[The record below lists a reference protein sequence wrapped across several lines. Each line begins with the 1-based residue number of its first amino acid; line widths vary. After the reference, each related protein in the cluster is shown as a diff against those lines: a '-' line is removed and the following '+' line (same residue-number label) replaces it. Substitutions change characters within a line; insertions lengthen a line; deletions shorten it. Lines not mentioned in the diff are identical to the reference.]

1 MDYKAL
7 TCPYC
12 GARLPAEGNGS
23 TITCEYC
30 GHALTP
36 EHGNGPD
43 KDPNKVTLTILYD
56 AGAGN
61 APELRVAV
69 SGKDD
74 GELRKVLFGG
84 FRNGTGEVKSHRV
97 PNMRKLRLVLDK
109 GDYNALFSINIYKK
123 RMSLALDGDRFL
135 RVKWHR
141 LSGKVDYIFE
151 TEDDGLI

>member
-12 GARLPAEGNGS
+12 GARLPADRNGP

-30 GHALTP
+30 GHTLTL
-36 EHGNGPD
+36 EHGPD
-43 KDPNKVTLTILYD
+43 AGRNPNKVTLMIFYD
-56 AGAGN
+56 AGSGN
-61 APELRVAV
+61 APDLHVAIT
-69 SGKDD
+69 KKNC
-74 GELRKVLFGG
+74 GELKKILFGG
-84 FRNGTGEVKSHRV
+84 FRNDKGEVKGHRI
-97 PNMRKLRLVLDK
+97 PNRRKLKLVLDK
-109 GDYNALFSINIYKK
+109 GEYNALFTINIYRK
-123 RMSLALDGDRFL
+123 RMSFALEEDRFL